1 MTGEI
6 AARVTGSIF
15 QASALREVQPLFRM
29 AVLKGATASVL
40 LHIRRGAPVN
50 GRDAR
55 GLTPLMLAAAAGRE
69 DICTLLIAEGADA
82 SSTAPDNRTA
92 SDLAHAAGYTRIA
105 RLLTLTSGQRAKTEA
120 IAGKNPAEARGS
132 DQEATD
138 WSPDSWEVEEVFQ
151 EAVPDL
157 MLRPAVRHTQ
167 TALTAARVLN
177 ADTDWRDVRVRLPLM
192 DRSVGATDPRLMR
205 AIEKAVARERVTV
218 GVHRWLAK
226 ANCAIVPLLEDLGVG
241 IDASR
246 FEADI
251 TSWIGDRPPTHSDD
265 EKLADARDALE
276 ALHASVSADELF
288 AAELERIPVPDRA
301 AEQSMFRAFESSRRH
316 LFRQICDA
324 VVKVPAILLEV
335 ANGDEDGESDSLADG
350 SGVPVPVHNSE
361 ALPGTDVDSAS
372 EGPARSLTHIL
383 LGTPDLASRPG
394 DGIFEDVDVD
404 LELADRLENA
414 LRRQGHSLLAGDLA
428 SATARYLSDRNR
440 IAEANLALVRR
451 IAPRYAQG
459 NVVAGDLV
467 QEACTGLLRAIER
480 FDASRGNRFAT
491 YAVWWIR
498 QSCTRMVD
506 DLERTIRLP
515 VHFMESLRRVEVIR
529 SRLFDQLGRPPSVAD
544 IADASGL
551 RMDLLRRLEGLSQ
564 QVVNIENPE
573 VWADA
578 CLVVDESDDAFDIV
592 LAEQRRIAIAEAVAR
607 LDSRDAEV
615 VRRRFGMDTG
625 DDETLEEIGRDMGVT
640 RERIRQLEARALKQL
655 AKPGS
660 LFGHKLRSLL

>member
-1 MTGEI
+1 MSQPG
-6 AARVTGSIF
+6 
-15 QASALREVQPLFRM
+15 ASEEVQPLFRM
-29 AVLKGATASVL
+29 AILKGATTSVL
-40 LHIRRGAPVN
+40 LHIRRGACIN
-50 GRDAR
+50 GRDSR

-69 DICTLLIAEGADA
+69 DICSLLMAEGADA
-82 SSTAPDNRTA
+82 SSTASDNRTA

-105 RLLTLTSGQRAKTEA
+105 RLVAPAAPQQNKMAATIG
-120 IAGKNPAEARGS
+120 INPAGRRDLEQDA
-132 DQEATD
+132 AD
-138 WSPDSWEVEEVFQ
+138 WSADGWEAEDVFQ
-151 EAVPDL
+151 EAVSDL
-157 MLRPAVRHTQ
+157 RLLPAVRDTQ

-177 ADTDWRDVRVRLPLM
+177 ADADWRDVRVKLPLIHRPD
-192 DRSVGATDPRLMR
+192 DRSGPRLMQ
-205 AIEKAVARERVTV
+205 AIERAVARERITV
-218 GVHRWLAK
+218 GTHRWLATV
-226 ANCAIVPLLEDLGVG
+226 NCGIVPLLEDLGVG

-246 FEADI
+246 FEAYI
-251 TSWIGDRPPTHSDD
+251 TSCIGDRSLTHSDD
-265 EKLADARDALE
+265 EKLADARDALD
-276 ALHASVSADELF
+276 ALQASVSADELF

-301 AEQSMFRAFESSRRH
+301 AEQSMFRAFDGSRRQ

-324 VVKVPAILLEV
+324 AVRVPAILLEV
-335 ANGDEDGESDSLADG
+335 ANGDEDGESENLPDG
-350 SGVPVPVHNSE
+350 SGAPVSVHNSA
-361 ALPGTDVDSAS
+361 ALPGSDAGSAS
-372 EGPARSLTHIL
+372 EGPARSLTQIL

-404 LELADRLENA
+404 LELAGRLENA
-414 LRRQGHSLLAGDLA
+414 LRREGHSLLAGDLA

-515 VHFMESLRRVEVIR
+515 VHLMESLRRVEVIR
-529 SRLFDQLGRPPSVAD
+529 SRLFDQLGRPPSLAD

-551 RMDLLRRLEGLSQ
+551 GMDLLRRLEGLSQ
-564 QVVNIENPE
+564 QVINIEDPE
-573 VWADA
+573 AWAYA